1 MSYHLPKKT
10 IIYKDNH
17 IPLIITPTFWT
28 PQKRTNPELRV
39 GCWGTNNQDWRQMFP
54 HLWHVS
60 KTKKKVDPPP
70 KKKNMIEPHKKPHF
84 HQNPGF
90 VFATEK
96 NGDTTGCGDIA
107 ENRFTRQ
114 HSDAVGPAPP
124 QLRILPETKLWT
136 CNLSGLPGTDAW
148 HFFWKCRR

>member
-60 KTKKKVDPPP
+60 KTKKKLTPP
-70 KKKNMIEPHKKPHF
+70 KKKTWLNRTRSHTFTKTLGFCLQRKKRWHHGLWWYPREPI
-84 HQNPGF
+84 HQATQRCCGPGPSPASNFARDKAVDLQF
-90 VFATEK
+90 VRFAGHRRLTLLK
-96 NGDTTGCGDIA
+96 
-107 ENRFTRQ
+107 
-114 HSDAVGPAPP
+114 
-124 QLRILPETKLWT
+124 
-136 CNLSGLPGTDAW
+136 
-148 HFFWKCRR
+148 KCRR